1 MAIKPDKTIEKKQV
15 SFSLKVELHIFHVP
29 DLDHGQ
35 LYRKAQKND
44 ESHFTIKT
52 NDNVAYSLD
61 IPMFSLSHCIPIV
74 SLSIPIDL
82 L

>member
-1 MAIKPDKTIEKKQV
+1 MWIMGNSAGKHE
-15 SFSLKVELHIFHVP
+15 
-29 DLDHGQ
+29 
-35 LYRKAQKND
+35 KND

-61 IPMFSLSHCIPIV
+61 IPMFSLSHCIPSV
-74 SLSIPIDL
+74 SLSIPINL